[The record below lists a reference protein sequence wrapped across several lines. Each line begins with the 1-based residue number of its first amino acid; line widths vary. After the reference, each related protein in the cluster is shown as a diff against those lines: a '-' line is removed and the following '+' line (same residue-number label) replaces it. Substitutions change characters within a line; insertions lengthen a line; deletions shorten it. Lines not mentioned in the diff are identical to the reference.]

1 MHNVRLPPTYFKI
14 LFVSQTLYSYNQ
26 ILASSKKHTHTHKKA
41 LSTRKKNFNIKKSN
55 ICNMT
60 LALTS
65 FFFHKHNQNTKKL
78 L

>member
-41 LSTRKKNFNIKKSN
+41 LSTRK
-55 ICNMT
+55 
-60 LALTS
+60 
-65 FFFHKHNQNTKKL
+65 
-78 L
+78 